1 MAISTDGFVFVGDC
15 VEDEALQALRT
26 EADALF
32 NLKRSEDALTE
43 DEYLQKGCAL
53 DFFTNN
59 ELPEDD
65 EARTSMAKYM
75 SRRNGRRR
83 RRTPGGNDLHPSVEK
98 APPPGD
104 SRGASRDSSGTMS
117 GLSTTSPSCGGG
129 GWTERHL
136 SVVRDTIFG
145 TLAALAWDA
154 LKAERSAAADEDDA
168 LRNPDASGAGDR
180 GELLLF
186 NEQYVVKPPRSSI
199 EFGWHTDEREQLAMC
214 VFAPGAGPPVYVSVW
229 LALDDCDAV
238 NGCLE
243 VYPQARNQTRQ
254 QTPSEEDDAS
264 VVCLPAK
271 AGDAVVFLSNLW
283 HRSGPNQTDNPR
295 RVFYA
300 QYCLD
305 AIRAAPSDPRPLSL
319 AVPCM
324 PSRGSRFGK
333 DAPDI
338 ATRLCADD
346 RPPGP
351 GDEGDSAER
360 SSRNDDAS
368 VEVVQSSGDLEPE
381 APTRSCG
388 GKVDHGCRDGGRQS
402 AEGAVVIAPPRMEE
416 DVKSPV
422 MTAKGEVSRL
432 SRGVAAS
439 LEVLL
444 RRRPGEAEGNPGGGL
459 GAGGSAK
466 KRSRRDRED

>member
-1 MAISTDGFVFVGDC
+1 
-15 VEDEALQALRT
+15 
-26 EADALF
+26 
-32 NLKRSEDALTE
+32 
-43 DEYLQKGCAL
+43 
-53 DFFTNN
+53 
-59 ELPEDD
+59 
-65 EARTSMAKYM
+65 
-75 SRRNGRRR
+75 
-83 RRTPGGNDLHPSVEK
+83 
-98 APPPGD
+98 
-104 SRGASRDSSGTMS
+104 
-117 GLSTTSPSCGGG
+117 LSTTSPSCGGG

-154 LKAERSAAADEDDA
+154 LEAERSAAAAAAAATEDGDDEV
-168 LRNPDASGAGDR
+168 RNPDAAGAVKR

-214 VFAPGAGPPVYVSVW
+214 VFAPGARPPVYVSVW

-243 VYPQARNQTRQ
+243 VYPQARDQTRQ
-254 QTPSEEDDAS
+254 QTPSEEDDAC

-271 AGDAVVFLSNLW
+271 AGEAVVFLSNLW

-324 PSRGSRFGK
+324 PSRASRSDE

-338 ATRLCADD
+338 ARRLCVDD
-346 RPPGP
+346 RPPSP
-351 GDEGDSAER
+351 GDEGDGAGR

-368 VEVVQSSGDLEPE
+368 VEVVQSPGDPEPE
-381 APTRSCG
+381 APARSCG
-388 GKVDHGCRDGGRQS
+388 GKVDNGCRDGGRQS
-402 AEGAVVIAPPRMEE
+402 AEGAVVIAPPRTEE
-416 DVKSPV
+416 DVEGAV
-422 MTAKGEVSRL
+422 IAATGDVSRL

-439 LEVLL
+439 REVLL
-444 RRRPGEAEGNPGGGL
+444 RRRPGEAEGSPGGGL
-459 GAGGSAK
+459 EAGGSAK
-466 KRSRRDRED
+466 KRTRRDREDTPLPRDLK